1 MSTIVKDNK
10 KRKVRGQAV
19 AGGWKLMISSRSEK
33 REEGKRV
40 EEGGKGRERWSCVR
54 SNQVVSLNASM

>member
-33 REEGKRV
+33 REEGKRA
-40 EEGGKGRERWSCVR
+40 EEGEREGEMVVR
-54 SNQVVSLNASM
+54 SI